1 MIHRNFISPSL
12 PPLPGFP
19 SLAIC
24 SNAARG
30 CSRVLEVIQQ
40 RGLAQESFGFAPFP
54 VSRAPSDPVCESA
67 NHYSRAFLPK
77 AMASGLILLV
87 HVFSDSETR
96 CQPTSSAMADLQR
109 CIAILNILGPTSVHF
124 LFQNIW

>member
-67 NHYSRAFLPK
+67 NHYSRAFFRRPWRL
-77 AMASGLILLV
+77 GLYSLYTSFQTVKLAV
-87 HVFSDSETR
+87 S
-96 CQPTSSAMADLQR
+96 QPPRPWQTSKDA
-109 CIAILNILGPTSVHF
+109 
-124 LFQNIW
+124 